1 MGNEVPKRTIN
12 MFQTGG
18 LEDQRDGDNFPSK
31 ILVGATTPYRKG
43 ILSFSYTDLFVFI
56 RKGKT
61 MVAENFTTMYSST
74 KFIEVKHMGL

>member
-31 ILVGATTPYRKG
+31 ILVGAKTPYRKG
-43 ILSFSYTDLFVFI
+43 
-56 RKGKT
+56 
-61 MVAENFTTMYSST
+61 NFPFLIQICSS
-74 KFIEVKHMGL
+74 L